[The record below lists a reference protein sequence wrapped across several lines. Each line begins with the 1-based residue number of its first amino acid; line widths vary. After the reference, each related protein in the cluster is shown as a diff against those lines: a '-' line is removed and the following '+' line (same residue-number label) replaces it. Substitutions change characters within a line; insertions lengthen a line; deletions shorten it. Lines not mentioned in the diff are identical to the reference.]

1 LADKSLNYTAGAL
14 QIFSSFLTNG
24 SALTTINMAIFR
36 QYIAPFLILLVFL
49 VALLA
54 VSARIFLPS
63 DMAAPAPIEDVESAS
78 TQVPDTTAQSQTL
91 EAPILPTSAGSL
103 N

>member
-1 LADKSLNYTAGAL
+1 
-14 QIFSSFLTNG
+14 
-24 SALTTINMAIFR
+24 MAFFR

-54 VSARIFLPS
+54 VSSRIFLPS

-78 TQVPDTTAQSQTL
+78 VPEPAGMPTL
-91 EAPILPTSAGSL
+91 DEPTLPTSAGSMV

>member
-1 LADKSLNYTAGAL
+1 
-14 QIFSSFLTNG
+14 
-24 SALTTINMAIFR
+24 MAIFR
-36 QYIAPFLILLVFL
+36 QYIAPFLIVLVFL

-78 TQVPDTTAQSQTL
+78 VQSPAKDATDGIPTADDST
-91 EAPILPTSAGSL
+91 LPTSATSVV

>member
-1 LADKSLNYTAGAL
+1 
-14 QIFSSFLTNG
+14 
-24 SALTTINMAIFR
+24 MAILR
-36 QYIAPFLILLVFL
+36 QYIAPFLTLLVFL
-49 VALLA
+49 IALLA

-78 TQVPDTTAQSQTL
+78 LQSPPSGITNGLQVGDQLT
-91 EAPILPTSAGSL
+91 IR

>member
-1 LADKSLNYTAGAL
+1 MS
-14 QIFSSFLTNG
+14 
-24 SALTTINMAIFR
+24 IFR

-54 VSARIFLPS
+54 VSARAFLPS
-63 DMAAPAPIEDVESAS
+63 DMAAPAPMEEVESAS
-78 TQVPDTTAQSQTL
+78 KQAPSSEVDAAAGLPPVK
-91 EAPILPTSAGSL
+91 APILPTSAGSL